1 MDIVTSIAPGQRY
14 VVINNSITYN
24 AVVYASGSEFIGVS
38 GVTTYTGTGSACEII
53 EVYAASIEAYV
64 LQDPVYPERLLIQ
77 DSSLEITQN
86 ITDVIFPERL
96 TLYSSG
102 IEYGDYKRPVQPQIV
117 YCRN

>member
-1 MDIVTSIAPGQRY
+1 MDIVTAISPGQRY
-14 VVINNSITYN
+14 IVINGSITYN
-24 AVVYASGSEFIGVS
+24 AVVYAPGSEFIGVL
-38 GVTTYTGTGSACEII
+38 GAATYTGTGSACEII
-53 EVYAASIEAYV
+53 EVRAASIEAYV
-64 LQDPVYPERLLIQ
+64 LQDPIYPERLLVQ
-77 DSSLEITQN
+77 DSSIEIIQN

>member
-14 VVINNSITYN
+14 IVINNSITYN
-24 AVVYASGSEFIGVS
+24 TVVYASGSEFVGLD
-38 GVTTYTGTGSACEII
+38 GVTTYTGSGSACEII
-53 EVYAASIEAYV
+53 EISAASIAAFV
-64 LQDPVYPERLLIQ
+64 LEDPVYPERLLVQ

-102 IEYGDYKRPVQPQIV
+102 IEHGDYKRPVQPQIV